1 MRCAHCGAEI
11 GEHELY
17 CPFCGRA
24 LPTDELS
31 EAERLL
37 VQKNVAYYGRH
48 FAALRAGKRADWNWA
63 AFLAFPFWAAY
74 RKMVLPALLSFIAFG
89 ALFWFRAG
97 WLAPALMTAFG
108 LLGNRAY
115 YRRTQAMA
123 DGLAEEPPERLEQT
137 CLKRGGVTPL
147 LPALLAAALLL
158 LGVWWQVFLQRAA
171 LLLYPRG

>member
-1 MRCAHCGAEI
+1 MGSTEYDDGVGGVVGQTEDDGGA
-11 GEHELY
+11 
-17 CPFCGRA
+17 
-24 LPTDELS
+24 
-31 EAERLL
+31 
-37 VQKNVAYYGRH
+37 
-48 FAALRAGKRADWNWA
+48 
-63 AFLAFPFWAAY
+63 
-74 RKMVLPALLSFIAFG
+74 G
-89 ALFWFRAG
+89 ALTGVVRARFRAG

>member
-97 WLAPALMTAFG
+97 
-108 LLGNRAY
+108 
-115 YRRTQAMA
+115 
-123 DGLAEEPPERLEQT
+123 
-137 CLKRGGVTPL
+137 
-147 LPALLAAALLL
+147 
-158 LGVWWQVFLQRAA
+158 
-171 LLLYPRG
+171 